1 MRRADRLLQVI
12 QVLRRARRP
21 VSGGAIAAELEV
33 SLRTVYRDIVA
44 LQASGV
50 PVLGEA
56 GVGYVLEDGY
66 DLPPLMFTCEELE
79 IVMLGLRMAQARG
92 DAAICRTAQD
102 AVAKIATVLPEDL
115 RGGFLDAPL
124 YAPPPASLPAD
135 RIELARLRE
144 ALRIE
149 RKVEILYQVP
159 GREPERRIVWPI
171 VLAFFERA
179 RVLAAWCELRQ
190 DHRNL
195 RTDRMLEMTV
205 LEARPPRGRKRLYAE
220 WWKKR
225 AEEAACMQ
233 IEDVASPDEP
243 ARRAAG

>member
-1 MRRADRLLQVI
+1 MRRADRLLQII

-66 DLPPLMFTCEELE
+66 DLPPLMFTSEELE
-79 IVMLGLRMAQARG
+79 IVMLGLRMAQTRG
-92 DAAICRTAQD
+92 DEAISRTARD
-102 AVAKIATVLPEDL
+102 AVAKIATVLPEEL

-144 ALRIE
+144 ALRLE

-159 GREPERRIVWPI
+159 GREPERRVVWPI

-190 DHRNL
+190 DHRNF

-233 IEDVASPDEP
+233 IEDAVSPDAP